1 MRRKAAIPK
10 EIYSM
15 PLTREQALAAL
26 GLSATPDADA
36 ATVQRAF
43 ERFARRYPQPS
54 FPERFRQL
62 LEARDELLDTGRS
75 WRELVESGTLDLSW
89 ALAHLRAG
97 LPSAPVD
104 RRGALQR
111 MLREGYLAEPLAAR
125 GSDGEDAGE
134 IPF

>member
-1 MRRKAAIPK
+1 
-10 EIYSM
+10 M

-26 GLSATPDADA
+26 GLSTTPEADA

-43 ERFARRYPQPS
+43 ERLARRYPQPS

-75 WRELVESGTLDLSW
+75 WRELVESATLDLSW
-89 ALAHLRAG
+89 TLPHLPPRS
-97 LPSAPVD
+97 SAVAPD
-104 RRGALQR
+104 RRASLQR
-111 MLREGYLAEPLAAR
+111 MLRAGYLAEPLPLPA
-125 GSDGEDAGE
+125 SDGLDGDDAGD

>member
-1 MRRKAAIPK
+1 
-10 EIYSM
+10 M
-15 PLTREQALAAL
+15 PLAREQALAAL

-43 ERFARRYPQPS
+43 ERLARRYPQPS

-75 WRELVESGTLDLSW
+75 WREWVEGATLDLSW
-89 ALAHLRAG
+89 ALPHLR
-97 LPSAPVD
+97 PSSPPAPSD
-104 RRGALQR
+104 RRTSLQR
-111 MLREGYLAEPLAAR
+111 MLRAGYLAEPVAGPGPGGLE
-125 GSDGEDAGE
+125 GDDDGD

>member
-1 MRRKAAIPK
+1 
-10 EIYSM
+10 M
-15 PLTREQALAAL
+15 PLTREQALGAL

-36 ATVQRAF
+36 AAVQRAF

-75 WRELVESGTLDLSW
+75 WREWVESGTLDLSW
-89 ALAHLRAG
+89 ALAHLRPGFPTGPA
-97 LPSAPVD
+97 D
-104 RRGALQR
+104 RRASLQR
-111 MLREGYLAEPLAAR
+111 MLRERYLAEPLAAP
-125 GSDGEDAGE
+125 GADGLEGEDDAGD